1 MLPIIATCQILG
13 QWYNLGSGLPY
24 SSPFTTPHE
33 WSYASTHPTCPD
45 IFHRDNLIF
54 EVATAWNWETVLI
67 HPEISDQ
74 HIYIILLRFV
84 LRMCLLCPAFGH
96 GNNTS
101 FVWAIHR
108 IMKSFNR
115 KRRQ

>member
-1 MLPIIATCQILG
+1 MLTIIATCQFLW
-13 QWYNLGSGLPY
+13 QCYNVRNGLPY
-24 SSPFTTPHE
+24 SSPFTAPHE
-33 WSYASTHPTCPD
+33 WSYASTHPTRPD

-54 EVATAWNWETVLI
+54 EVATAWNWQIVLT

-74 HIYIILLRFV
+74 HIYIILLRSL
-84 LRMCLLCPAFGH
+84 LRMCLLCPAFGR

-108 IMKSFNR
+108 RMKSFTR
-115 KRRQ
+115 KLRQ